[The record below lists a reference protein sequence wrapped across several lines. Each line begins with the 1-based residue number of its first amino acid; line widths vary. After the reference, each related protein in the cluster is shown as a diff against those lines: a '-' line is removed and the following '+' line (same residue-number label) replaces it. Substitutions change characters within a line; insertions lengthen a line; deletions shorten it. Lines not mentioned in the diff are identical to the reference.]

1 MVTTSSAAAGRAAAA
16 SSRMPAQNAGS
27 IGERSIIAINLCYR
41 HKMSQCKKRNA
52 AAQNFADAR
61 ENKEKAAP

>member
-1 MVTTSSAAAGRAAAA
+1 M
-16 SSRMPAQNAGS
+16 
-27 IGERSIIAINLCYR
+27 GERSIIAINLCYR